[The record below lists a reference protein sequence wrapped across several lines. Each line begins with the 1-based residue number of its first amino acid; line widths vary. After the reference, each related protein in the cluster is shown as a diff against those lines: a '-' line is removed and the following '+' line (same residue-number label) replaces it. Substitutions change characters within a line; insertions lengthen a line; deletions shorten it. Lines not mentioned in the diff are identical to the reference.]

1 MQISAKAWNNYIAK
15 MSCISSTAAQK
26 MLSYIANNGF
36 DDMQAILDY
45 AFALST
51 RYGKAIGALA
61 CQMYDATA
69 AAQGADVPAAEMAEL
84 PEYGEVAKTV
94 YGAKKKSESEV
105 SRAIG
110 RLVKRTGADTT
121 LKNAE
126 RDGAQFAWVPHGD
139 TCAFCITLASRGW
152 QYMSKNALKNGHAE
166 HIHAHCDCQYA
177 VRFDNASGVKGYD
190 PDKYREMYDNAEG
203 TTPEEKINSLRRM
216 AYAKNQKSEK
226 GHNLAAL
233 IGGDIVPKHEEP
245 RLIASIDLSD
255 KTQIQS
261 VLDNFEKEFSDAPTE
276 NAIVITKTGEVFHC
290 FGTETNV
297 YPKYDLENKI
307 DGATIS
313 HNHPLN
319 VTQYTFSDEDVD
331 FFIDNNLEELYG
343 EDIKYK
349 YRISKSDTYIDELP
363 TDWTNEENFE
373 HSKMIINAQSRGF
386 GYRRWRK

>member
-15 MSCISSTAAQK
+15 MSRISSTAAQK
-26 MLSYIANNGF
+26 MLSFIANNGF

-94 YGAKKKSESEV
+94 YGAKKTSESEV

-177 VRFDNASGVKGYD
+177 VRFNSTSGVKGYD

-203 TTPEEKINSLRRM
+203 STPREKINSMRRM
-216 AYAKNQKSEK
+216 LSQHK
-226 GHNLAAL
+226 GSKVNITEQAINKVKA
-233 IGGDIVPKHEEP
+233 IKIKD
-245 RLIASIDLSD
+245 
-255 KTQIQS
+255 
-261 VLDNFEKEFSDAPTE
+261 FS
-276 NAIVITKTGEVFHC
+276 N
-290 FGTETNV
+290 
-297 YPKYDLENKI
+297 
-307 DGATIS
+307 
-313 HNHPLN
+313 
-319 VTQYTFSDEDVD
+319 DE
-331 FFIDNNLEELYG
+331 
-343 EDIKYK
+343 
-349 YRISKSDTYIDELP
+349 
-363 TDWTNEENFE
+363 
-373 HSKMIINAQSRGF
+373 
-386 GYRRWRK
+386 